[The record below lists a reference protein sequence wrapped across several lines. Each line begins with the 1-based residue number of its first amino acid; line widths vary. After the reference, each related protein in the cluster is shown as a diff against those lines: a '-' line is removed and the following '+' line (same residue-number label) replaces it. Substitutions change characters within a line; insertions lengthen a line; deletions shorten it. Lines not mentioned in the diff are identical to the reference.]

1 MSSARFSIAA
11 ALISVLSSALV
22 FSPGK
27 ASAQYAAPA
36 QGGYSTQP
44 NYTAQSGGYA
54 DPAGTYATQNGYGT
68 QQTYGN
74 QQPYSAQQQPA
85 PAGGADYSFDEVLRS
100 GHQFFGATSG
110 GLAQLMQ
117 QAIQSYGLPNGY
129 ILGEEASGA
138 FIGGVRFGEGTLYT
152 KNAGNHRIF
161 WQGPSLGL
169 DAGAD
174 GARTMMLVYD
184 LPSVQAIYGRYGGIT
199 GTAYLVGGFAMTGLK
214 RDNVM
219 IVPIKTGVGAR
230 LGVNIGY
237 LKMTPAP
244 TWNPF

>member
-1 MSSARFSIAA
+1 MSSTRFSIAA
-11 ALISVLSSALV
+11 ALIAVLSSVLV
-22 FSPGK
+22 FTPGP

-36 QGGYSTQP
+36 QGEYSGQP
-44 NYTAQSGGYA
+44 NYAAQSGGYS
-54 DPAGTYATQNGYGT
+54 DPAGTYAAQNGYGT
-68 QQTYGN
+68 QQSYGN
-74 QQPYSAQQQPA
+74 QQPYSAPRQQA
-85 PAGGADYSFDEVLRS
+85 AGNGADYSMDEVLRS
-100 GHQFFGATSG
+100 GHHFFGATSG

-161 WQGPSLGL
+161 WQGPSIGL

-184 LPSVQAIYGRYGGIT
+184 LPSVEAIYGRYGGIT

-214 RDNVM
+214 RGNVM